1 MGDGPPVDTQ
11 LASQNPNLPE
21 NQSFSM
27 QADHLLNHLI
37 KASKQDYDKIF
48 NNYKEIIAN
57 EIDLG
62 KLYFVSYREVEGLLD
77 QAAKE
82 SINSLTLFTLP
93 LLQNPNGPAVVFTQ
107 NLLERINRN
116 FNFHGIFNISIPS
129 IGDNAPVMMKFLVIG
144 QGKFIVGYDKNAKIK
159 HPDYD
164 FATGRYDYRELFIM
178 DAKRDSKGNPG
189 LFNIK
194 ALSKPDGE
202 RRWMKGPL
210 NVDIHSMTITTDPS
224 GRSKIRIQYD
234 LFGIQHKIIEP
245 IPIERLYN

>member
-1 MGDGPPVDTQ
+1 MIFFYNKLNRILLLSLIIFIAGVDFHAIMGDGPPVDTQ

-27 QADHLLNHLI
+27 QVDHLLNHLI

-194 ALSKPDGE
+194 ALSKSDGE
-202 RRWMKGPL
+202 R
-210 NVDIHSMTITTDPS
+210 
-224 GRSKIRIQYD
+224 
-234 LFGIQHKIIEP
+234 
-245 IPIERLYN
+245 